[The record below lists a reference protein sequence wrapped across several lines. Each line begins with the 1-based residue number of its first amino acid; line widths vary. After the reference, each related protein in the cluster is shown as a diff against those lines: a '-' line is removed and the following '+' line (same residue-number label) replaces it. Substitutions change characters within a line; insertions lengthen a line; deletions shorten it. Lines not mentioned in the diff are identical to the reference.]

1 MYIRVITSAL
11 CAAKGKQL
19 CIHCRYLLT
28 CTLYILIYIY
38 SIHIYYAQLV
48 THTILST
55 LSPTPILRLFVLNAL
70 LGNLII
76 GILCDRFI
84 IGLVGCKWTIPVC
97 MIGYA
102 LYMAAN
108 FYAVIWLMT
117 IAGVILGFGAAPM
130 WSAKCTYLTQLGV
143 WYSRMTGQSEDAIIN
158 RFFGFFFMMFQT
170 SESL

>member
-1 MYIRVITSAL
+1 MV
-11 CAAKGKQL
+11 
-19 CIHCRYLLT
+19 
-28 CTLYILIYIY
+28 
-38 SIHIYYAQLV
+38 
-48 THTILST
+48 
-55 LSPTPILRLFVLNAL
+55 
-70 LGNLII
+70 
-76 GILCDRFI
+76 GIFCDRFI